1 VCIAAPLAG
10 WPAVVRLPA
19 VVLPAIALIVAA
31 LRPWRWRD
39 STLQAVDRWEPSRR
53 MVWIAALGAGL
64 FLFWIVL
71 TRFQSGHINA
81 VDFTIYFDRPCF
93 QTTLGRP
100 LFVETTD
107 DVRFAHRSEFADHA
121 YWAMLPLCS
130 LYAIYPTPLWLLGI
144 SVAAVVVGAVLVLWI
159 MRRLGAGGLVA
170 SATAL
175 AFVLNDNTAR
185 TLNYGFH
192 PEVLYAAFV
201 PWMMHAGL
209 RGARAPFVVA
219 TIACVLVK
227 EDACMPI
234 FAVSAALALTRF
246 HALTARDRWLFLA
259 FPTAL
264 ALASLGVHYRITV
277 PALTGSDRPTYS
289 FFWANYGET
298 PLLALAAMVVRPWRV
313 LADMA
318 TSGFF
323 RMVIL
328 PHLFLPFLGWRW
340 ALGVVPIVAV
350 FSASAND
357 QLRAFGI
364 YYAIIFVPFLVIA
377 TSVGALA
384 LMGRLISEP
393 RRARLAAAS
402 VVLAGAL
409 LVGGSS
415 HSYSLR
421 PWSSAV
427 AAVPEALE
435 RLADE
440 PVVLVQSGLYPH
452 AGYDARVQLLT
463 PETLREP
470 RDRPAA
476 LLVAPGVNGY
486 PFSAQDVVNLAAL
499 PRIGPMPGRMV
510 AARLSGEEQPGE
522 EIARNLEGVRYRRE
536 SGLPGQRQRPAAH
549 AAVWRR
555 GGGVDFRPGAART
568 GRADRRVEARAA
580 GR

>member
-1 VCIAAPLAG
+1 LEREETGRPSRAPAAFIAVAALVVFIAAPLAG

-19 VVLPAIALIVAA
+19 VVVPAIGLILAT

-39 STLQAVDRWEPSRR
+39 ATLQALDRWEPSSRI
-53 MVWIAALGAGL
+53 VWSAALVVGL
-64 FLFWIVL
+64 VLFWIVL

-93 QTTLGRP
+93 QTVLGRP

-107 DVRFAHRSEFADHA
+107 DARFAHRSEFADHA

-130 LYAIYPTPLWLLGI
+130 LYAIYPTPFWLLAI

-192 PEVLYAAFV
+192 PEVLYAVFV
-201 PWMMHAGL
+201 PWMIYAGL
-209 RGARAPFVVA
+209 RGARASFVMA
-219 TIACVLVK
+219 TIACLLVK

-234 FAVSAALALTRF
+234 FAVSAALALTRL
-246 HALTARDRWLFLA
+246 HALTARDRWLFLVV
-259 FPTAL
+259 PTML
-264 ALASLGVHYRITV
+264 ALASLALHYRVTV
-277 PALTGSDRPTYS
+277 PALTGGDRATYS
-289 FFWANYGET
+289 YFWTNYGET
-298 PLLALAAMVVRPWRV
+298 PLLALAAMAARPWRV

-318 TSGFF
+318 ASGFF

-328 PHLFLPFLGWRW
+328 PHLFLPLVGWRW
-340 ALGVVPIVAV
+340 ALGIVPIIAV

-364 YYAIIFVPFLVIA
+364 YYAIVLVPFLVIA
-377 TSVGALA
+377 ASVGALA
-384 LMGRLISEP
+384 LTGRLLTDP
-393 RRARLAAAS
+393 RRARFAAAG

-421 PWSSAV
+421 PWNSAV

-435 RLADE
+435 RLAGE
-440 PVVLVQSGLYPH
+440 PVILVQSGLYPH
-452 AGYDARVQLLT
+452 AGYDARVRLLT
-463 PETLREP
+463 PQTLRDS
-470 RDRPAA
+470 RDRGAV
-476 LLVAPGVNGY
+476 LLVAAGVNGY
-486 PFSAQDVVNLAAL
+486 PLSAEEVAALAAR
-499 PRIGPMPGRMV
+499 PRIGPMPGPIV
-510 AARLSGEEQPGE
+510 AARLTREQQPVQ
-522 EIARNLEGVRYRRE
+522 EIAGLPRRSAVEIRYR
-536 SGLPGQRQRPAAH
+536 P
-549 AAVWRR
+549 
-555 GGGVDFRPGAART
+555 
-568 GRADRRVEARAA
+568 
-580 GR
+580 

>member
-1 VCIAAPLAG
+1 LVPEETGRPSLAPAAAVGVVALLVVIAAPLAG

-19 VVLPAIALIVAA
+19 VVVPAIALILAT

-39 STLQAVDRWEPSRR
+39 STFQALDRWQPSSRV
-53 MVWIAALGAGL
+53 VWSAALAAGL
-64 FLFWIVL
+64 ILFWIVL

-93 QTTLGRP
+93 QTVLGRP

-130 LYAIYPTPLWLLGI
+130 LYAIHPTPLWLLAI

-175 AFVLNDNTAR
+175 AFFLNDNTAR

-192 PEVLYAAFV
+192 PEVLYAVFV
-201 PWMMHAGL
+201 PWMMYSGL
-209 RGARAPFVVA
+209 RGARTSFVAA

-227 EDACMPI
+227 EDACMPV

-246 HALTARDRWLFLA
+246 RALTARDRWLFLVV
-259 FPTAL
+259 PTVL
-264 ALASLGVHYRITV
+264 ALASLAVHYRVTV
-277 PALTGSDRPTYS
+277 PALTGSHRPTYS
-289 FFWANYGET
+289 YFWANYGET
-298 PLLALAAMVVRPWRV
+298 PLLALTAMVMQPWRV

-328 PHLFLPFLGWRW
+328 PHLFLPLLGWRW
-340 ALGVVPIVAV
+340 ALGIVPLVAV

-364 YYAIIFVPFLVIA
+364 YYAIVLVPFLVIA

-384 LMGRLISEP
+384 LMARLVTDP
-393 RRARLAAAS
+393 RRARLAAAG

-409 LVGGSS
+409 LIGGSS

-427 AAVPEALE
+427 AAVPGALE
-435 RLADE
+435 RLAGE

-452 AGYDARVQLLT
+452 AGYDARVRLLT
-463 PETLREP
+463 PQTLQDS
-470 RDRPAA
+470 RDRGAV

-486 PFSAQDVVNLAAL
+486 PFSAQEVARLAAR
-499 PRIGPMPGRMV
+499 PGIAPMPGPIV
-510 AARLSGEEQPGE
+510 AARLEGEQQPVQ
-522 EIARNLEGVRYRRE
+522 EIARLPRRSSVEIKYR
-536 SGLPGQRQRPAAH
+536 P
-549 AAVWRR
+549 
-555 GGGVDFRPGAART
+555 
-568 GRADRRVEARAA
+568 
-580 GR
+580 